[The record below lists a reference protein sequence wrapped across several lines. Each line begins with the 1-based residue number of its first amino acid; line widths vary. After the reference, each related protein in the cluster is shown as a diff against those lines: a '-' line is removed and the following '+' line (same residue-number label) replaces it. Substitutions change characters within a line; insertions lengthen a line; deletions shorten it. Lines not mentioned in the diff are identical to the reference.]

1 MTLCLRDMIAIEV
14 MKKMLSSGERYT
26 HEWIAKESYQLAD
39 TMLVE
44 KYAPD
49 TGRRDDDGIF

>member
-49 TGRRDDDGIF
+49 TGEEK